1 MDVYTDVI
9 FMNFIREVYVVPFS
23 FSAESDRKLSF
34 SVSAKNKLSLSAVV
48 SFSAVNVKPFS
59 VGL

>member
-1 MDVYTDVI
+1 MDLIVVDMLPYNV
-9 FMNFIREVYVVPFS
+9 VYVVPFS
-23 FSAESDRKLSF
+23 FSSSAE
-34 SVSAKNKLSLSAVV
+34 NKLSLSAVV